1 MARPNLDRQC
11 PPINGGSF
19 MNGENQ
25 LAGGAKVSYAWAG
38 PLLFTVVAIGLVALF
53 WWFLF

>member
-1 MARPNLDRQC
+1 
-11 PPINGGSF
+11 